1 MELYHMHGFRGK
13 DMRGYCD
20 ERESWLA
27 QRGPSR
33 GLNSASTRVEGLYMY
48 P

>member
-1 MELYHMHGFRGK
+1 MHGFRGK

-27 QRGPSR
+27 QLPNQIQFKSVLQATAARRPLAR
-33 GLNSASTRVEGLYMY
+33 EGS
-48 P
+48 